1 MEEQNQ
7 QEQPQAEEKQAEQPQ
22 QPTGE
27 ATEAPVSD
35 EKDIE
40 DNKLI
45 AALSYLGILVLIPLL
60 AKKESKFAQF
70 HAKQGLV
77 FLGVFILGMF
87 VFWIPLIGWI
97 LWLAVVVLDII
108 AIVQALSGKY
118 WKVPVIGDLAKKI
131 NI

>member
-7 QEQPQAEEKQAEQPQ
+7 QEQSQEQSQ

-27 ATEAPVSD
+27 ATQAPASD
-35 EKDIE
+35 DKDIE

-77 FLGVFILGMF
+77 FLGIFILGMF

-97 LWLAVVVLDII
+97 LWLAAVVLDLI
-108 AIVQALSGKY
+108 AFVQALMGKY

-131 NI
+131 NL

>member
-7 QEQPQAEEKQAEQPQ
+7 QEQPQEEKQEQSQ

-27 ATEAPVSD
+27 ATQAPVSD

-77 FLGVFILGMF
+77 FLGIFILGMF

-97 LWLAVVVLDII
+97 LWLATVVFDLI
-108 AIVQALSGKY
+108 AFVQALMGKY
-118 WKVPVIGDLAKKI
+118 WKVPLVGDLAKKI
-131 NI
+131 NL

>member
-7 QEQPQAEEKQAEQPQ
+7 QEQPQEEKQEQSQ

-27 ATEAPVSD
+27 ATQAPASD
-35 EKDIE
+35 DKDIE

-77 FLGVFILGMF
+77 FLGIFILGMF

-97 LWLAVVVLDII
+97 LWLAAVVLDLI
-108 AIVQALSGKY
+108 AFVQALMGKY

-131 NI
+131 NL

>member
-1 MEEQNQ
+1 MVTFMEEQNQ
-7 QEQPQAEEKQAEQPQ
+7 QEQPQTEESQEQSS
-22 QPTGE
+22 TE
-27 ATEAPVSD
+27 ATQAPVSD

-40 DNKLI
+40 DNKVI

-77 FLGVFILGMF
+77 FLGIFILGMF

-97 LWLAVVVLDII
+97 LWLAAVIFDLI
-108 AIVQALSGKY
+108 AFIQALMGKY
-118 WKVPVIGDLAKKI
+118 WKVPIVGDLAKKI
-131 NI
+131 NL